1 MNNVIKKGIISAIES
16 DCNFFPLTR
25 CIPKELLPI
34 GDVPFIQRLVDEL
47 VDSKIEEIILLSSAE
62 KKGIVG
68 HFQDIE
74 KLSEE
79 NNDFKEKYQ
88 NSLFHNIVHKKDSG
102 SGYAIFKAK
111 EKIGDEPFA
120 VLFSNDVFCGKKSS
134 IEQLSAVYRTSQ
146 KQVLALKEINEEDV
160 SSSYVV
166 KTEKIAN
173 RFYKIK
179 KIIKNP
185 EKGEVES
192 RLALAGRYILTPDI
206 FDYLKNSGTKTSIID
221 AINDLISAGKTV
233 YGHECEGNW
242 FSIRNKEEYLLA
254 QNFFRQLK
262 I

>member
-1 MNNVIKKGIISAIES
+1 MSNIIKKGLISVVEN

-34 GDVPFIQRLVDEL
+34 GDVPFIQKLVDEL
-47 VDSKIEEIILLSSAE
+47 VDSKIGEIILLSSIE
-62 KKGIVG
+62 KKGVVN

-74 KLSEE
+74 KLSEG
-79 NNDFKEKYQ
+79 NDDFKERYQ
-88 NSLFHNIVHKKDSG
+88 NFLFYNVIHKKDAG
-102 SGYAIFKAK
+102 SGYAIFKVK

-120 VLFSNDVFCGKKSS
+120 LLFSNEVFLGKKSS
-134 IEQLSAVYRTSQ
+134 IEQLSTVYRTSQ
-146 KQVLALKEINEEDV
+146 KQVLALKEINEEEV

-185 EKGEVES
+185 EKGEVDS

-221 AINDLISAGKTV
+221 AINDLISSGKTV
-233 YGHECEGNW
+233 YGHESEGMW
-242 FSIRNKEEYLLA
+242 FSIRNKEEYLSA
-254 QNFFRQLK
+254 QRNFLEN
-262 I
+262 